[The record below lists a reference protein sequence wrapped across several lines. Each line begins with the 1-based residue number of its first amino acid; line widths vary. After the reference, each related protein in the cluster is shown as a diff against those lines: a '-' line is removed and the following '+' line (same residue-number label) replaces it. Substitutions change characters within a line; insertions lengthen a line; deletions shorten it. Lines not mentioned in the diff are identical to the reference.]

1 MSSSSLKLIE
11 IGKISRLHGYEG
23 AVVVFTSSGKESAL
37 GDVATVWIGP
47 SPEKA
52 SSYSIH
58 SASWMPKGWKIELT
72 NVESEE
78 TAKAL
83 VGMRVFA
90 ERESLPSLEQN
101 EFYVSDLLDLP
112 AYDRDT
118 DKLIGRFIALEE
130 SSSDKSV
137 KASCWLFETK
147 DGPLSVPAV
156 AHFIHSVDL
165 KQKKIWLHNLQ
176 DLP

>member
-1 MSSSSLKLIE
+1 LSSSSLNLIE
-11 IGKISRLHGYEG
+11 IGKISRLHGYGG
-23 AVVVFTSSGKESAL
+23 AVVVFTSSGKESVL
-37 GDVATVWIGP
+37 GDVDAVWIGT
-47 SPEKA
+47 SPDKA
-52 SSYSIH
+52 SSYLIH
-58 SASWMPKGWKIELT
+58 SASWMPKGWKIELS
-72 NVESEE
+72 NVDSEE
-78 TAKAL
+78 AAKAL

-90 ERESLPSLEQN
+90 ERESLPSLEEN

-118 DKLIGRFIALEE
+118 DELIGRFIALEE
-130 SSSDKSV
+130 SSSERSI